1 MHNRNFA
8 DCLHRAVDFLSRVNR
23 PVQVLDRAN
32 ERLEKLE
39 ALKRLQT
46 VRAQI
51 VVQRSVRVEL
61 SDKPAFGGRAVI
73 ARSGGD
79 NAQNVSMRNHLR
91 FEDFKLVAPTLV
103 VPRLEFL
110 DGDELAV
117 PQSAIDGAVQT
128 GT

>member
-39 ALKRLQT
+39 TLRRLQT

-51 VVQRSVRVEL
+51 VVQRPVRVKF
-61 SDKPAFGGRAVI
+61 SDKPPLGRGAVI
-73 ARSGGD
+73 ARSGSD
-79 NAQNVSMRNHLR
+79 HAQNIPMRNHLR

-117 PQSAIDGAVQT
+117 PQSAVDGAVQT

>member
-23 PVQVLDRAN
+23 PVEVLDREN
-32 ERLEKLE
+32 QRVEKLE
-39 ALKRLQT
+39 TLKRLQT

-51 VVQRSVRVEL
+51 VVERPVRVKF
-61 SDKPAFGGRAVI
+61 SDKPSLGGGAVI
-73 ARSGGD
+73 ARSGSD
-79 NAQNVSMRNHLR
+79 NAQNVSVRDHLR
-91 FEDFKLVAPTLV
+91 FEDFKLMTPTLV

-110 DGDELAV
+110 DRDELAV
-117 PQSAIDGAVQT
+117 PQSAVNGAMQT